1 MNAEIKQDTQLY
13 ALQNE
18 ILRAI
23 AQGAEFSAVA
33 DLLCRRAEQIAP
45 EVLCSILIVD
55 EEGVLRPAAAPSLP
69 EHYSRALDGLA
80 IGPNVGSCGT
90 AAYRGQPVEVHDI
103 SRDPL
108 WADYAALALP
118 FGLAAC
124 WSSPI
129 ISRDGRVVAT
139 FAFYYR
145 TKRGPTEIERLLVHA
160 CVHVCAIA
168 LENAAAQMIN
178 QRLAFLDQLT
188 GLPNRRS
195 FDEALASKLA
205 QRSPSFGLL
214 LVDIDHLKT
223 INDSMGH
230 LAGDRYIEQVG
241 RRLRPQNRSST
252 AFRLSG
258 DEFAILADD
267 CRGHDELG
275 ELATSV
281 LGAMSVPFHHD
292 GNTVVPHV
300 TIGGVVYG
308 ADGTEGE
315 VLRQNA
321 DFALYHAKETNRGG
335 YVPFEAALRT
345 TMRGRIAAV
354 QEVDEA
360 LADHRIMVFYQ
371 PLVRLDTAEIIG
383 LEALMRLKT
392 VDGRIVTAAHL
403 QSAFSDPK
411 VAYRLTGRVLQQVAE
426 DVRGWLANGIP
437 FQHVGINISSIDFLR
452 NDLEERVSK
461 AFGAKNVPLKHV
473 ILEVTET
480 VFLDRMDHRVAS
492 AVERLRT
499 AGLLVALDDF
509 GTGYASLTHLL
520 SLPVDVIKIDKSF
533 VDCLLTDRPCA
544 IIVEGM
550 IDIARKLGLKVVA
563 EGVETQ
569 QQAERLLELGC
580 LLGQGYWFSPPADV
594 GVITALLKSFSQRMA
609 KVEEAGRT
617 DSNDAVA

>member
-1 MNAEIKQDTQLY
+1 MKLENNRETQLY

-18 ILRAI
+18 ILRAV
-23 AQGAEFSAVA
+23 AQGVEFAAVA

-55 EEGVLRPAAAPSLP
+55 DEGVLRPAAAPSLP
-69 EHYSRALDGLA
+69 EHFSRALDGLA

-90 AAYRGQPVEVHDI
+90 AAYRGQPVEVRDI

-108 WADYAALALP
+108 WANYAALALP
-118 FGLAAC
+118 LGLAAC

-145 TKRGPTEIERLLVHA
+145 TKRGPTELERLLVHA

-168 LENAAAQMIN
+168 LENAAAQMVN
-178 QRLAFLDQLT
+178 QRLAFIDQLT
-188 GLPNRRS
+188 GLPNRRF

-205 QRSPSFGLL
+205 QHASSFALL

-230 LAGDRYIEQVG
+230 LAGDRYIEEVG
-241 RRLRPQNRSST
+241 RRLKQQSQSST

-258 DEFAILADD
+258 DEFAILVDD
-267 CRGHDELG
+267 CGSHDKLG
-275 ELATSV
+275 ELAASV
-281 LGAMSVPFHHD
+281 LGAMSAPFHSD
-292 GNTVVPHV
+292 DNLLVPHV

-354 QEVDEA
+354 REVDEA
-360 LADHRIMVFYQ
+360 LADHRIVVFYQ

-392 VDGRIVTAAHL
+392 TDGRIVTAGHL
-403 QSAFSDPK
+403 QAAFSDPK

-426 DVRGWLANGIP
+426 DVRGWLASGIP

-452 NDLEERVSK
+452 SDLEARVTE
-461 AFGAKNVPLKHV
+461 AFLSRGVPLKHV

-492 AVERLRT
+492 AVERLRA

-533 VDCLLTDRPCA
+533 VDCLLTDRPSA

-550 IDIARKLGLKVVA
+550 IGIARKLGLKVVA
-563 EGVETQ
+563 EGIETQ
-569 QQAERLLELGC
+569 QQAECLLELGC
-580 LLGQGYWFSPPADV
+580 LLGQGYWFSPPAEV
-594 GVITALLKSFSQRMA
+594 GVITALLKTFSQRPA
-609 KVEEAGRT
+609 KVEEAGGAG
-617 DSNDAVA
+617 SKDAVA